1 VHERLQLV
9 THALDTWTLQQAAE
23 EGKGGAASNV
33 LNPSPIIAPVAVVP
47 LAEAVVSSA
56 TLQPSVPEHQPLG
69 RKLLTELR
77 EVLKPTLTEQLEGV
91 DSPFQPPSVIAKDLD
106 RALRRHMKR
115 VRRTAERDED
125 QDKTMRLPNEY
136 GHALVELMREL
147 AQRLRAT
154 APKSG
159 DEAYHERAQIN
170 SALGSGE
177 QFQNALW
184 RAEAFAGHKVQ
195 IWLGHDRTEGLEL
208 AVTNTAT
215 FKVLIGTAAKYWH
228 IDPSKY
234 AMCDTLGIL
243 FVRRMGVLEGL
254 RLCPPGTQLKLIP
267 LYDGHHDDDAPH
279 HEGARAAV
287 DLAALVKHRQQD
299 GARQNVAPPQWA
311 NDDDEED
318 EALPAPTVYKRVW
331 FALGDGRM
339 TRCGMFMGV
348 MQTLIAIL
356 MLALL
361 ICVRWDHS
369 EAQQVC
375 AAHVNLM
382 VDSQFTSHQGYLTSF
397 RDLSSLGHLGAFF
410 KVHMPNVL
418 YGSAADGVMTPLV
431 GGSSVV
437 VGGFRLEQRRSKVID
452 AARCT
457 SAPFVTSNEP
467 IPYHHQGFT
476 SMVNSHGFSNL
487 TNADI
492 LPTPNAVTAQAITTA
507 YINGP
512 RDVNDCYLPIKSE
525 TREGLGN
532 DDTEPFAAGSLSLE
546 ELVGTRNVATSL
558 PEVKCH
564 EQCSP
569 PRLPGIAG
577 AFVHQS
583 YEQLGQ
589 PYSIIDGAAAEAG
602 AFAITFPANTT
613 RKQYDETI
621 AMLGGDFMWLDAQ
634 TRTVDVHLPLYDVDT
649 QLMVVLQLRAR
660 ISTTGSIASEYHCVG
675 SRLREISGDIALEA
689 VCMLGYLLMSVS
701 LALGLC
707 FQKKLAPGEQP
718 VRCRITA
725 DIFYTVVVC
734 IAGFLGL
741 SYRVFY
747 FAKSLELLEF
757 FYEGA
762 DWPPPYMPAL
772 GLVSEFNIISTD
784 CLGWGLLA
792 CTLRFTLYYS
802 IVSKGLYII
811 RLTVSRALYRLV
823 PSLFFLIA
831 TMIAFAITGH
841 LLYNSTLQGFRS
853 PQAALQTV
861 LHLLRKPTFF
871 EFDHARLT
879 AHSPVDEVD
888 VSRLFF
894 VFGYT
899 LTTIWIMSN
908 VYKAVVIGEF
918 SNVILLFRSRP
929 PADLKDDP
937 WPPFSPSVIAKQ
949 QNERWQERR
958 HQKYVMKGKQRE
970 WRVGVEKQMVL
981 QKQFRERLH
990 QAQQQHAHAAAA
1002 PEAAKVPPKEGAAVT
1017 TPEKHLAD
1025 LGRMAKRLRLNRRR
1039 AFAKYLPNAVI
1050 GR

>member
-1 VHERLQLV
+1 MFQHVLV
-9 THALDTWTLQQAAE
+9 
-23 EGKGGAASNV
+23 
-33 LNPSPIIAPVAVVP
+33 
-47 LAEAVVSSA
+47 
-56 TLQPSVPEHQPLG
+56 
-69 RKLLTELR
+69 
-77 EVLKPTLTEQLEGV
+77 
-91 DSPFQPPSVIAKDLD
+91 
-106 RALRRHMKR
+106 
-115 VRRTAERDED
+115 
-125 QDKTMRLPNEY
+125 
-136 GHALVELMREL
+136 
-147 AQRLRAT
+147 
-154 APKSG
+154 
-159 DEAYHERAQIN
+159 
-170 SALGSGE
+170 GS
-177 QFQNALW
+177 
-184 RAEAFAGHKVQ
+184 
-195 IWLGHDRTEGLEL
+195 
-208 AVTNTAT
+208 NTAT

-583 YEQLGQ
+583 YEQVRL
-589 PYSIIDGAAAEAG
+589 YSLEAAG
-602 AFAITFPANTT
+602 PVPSN
-613 RKQYDETI
+613 
-621 AMLGGDFMWLDAQ
+621 AQ
-634 TRTVDVHLPLYDVDT
+634 TSTSLFRCPRPRACAAQPLPCLEVPCLVMHTINHALRLTSCRVPAQLALPSLANLTALSTV
-649 QLMVVLQLRAR
+649 Q
-660 ISTTGSIASEYHCVG
+660 
-675 SRLREISGDIALEA
+675 RLR
-689 VCMLGYLLMSVS
+689 
-701 LALGLC
+701 
-707 FQKKLAPGEQP
+707 
-718 VRCRITA
+718 R
-725 DIFYTVVVC
+725 
-734 IAGFLGL
+734 
-741 SYRVFY
+741 
-747 FAKSLELLEF
+747 
-757 FYEGA
+757 
-762 DWPPPYMPAL
+762 
-772 GLVSEFNIISTD
+772 
-784 CLGWGLLA
+784 
-792 CTLRFTLYYS
+792 
-802 IVSKGLYII
+802 
-811 RLTVSRALYRLV
+811 
-823 PSLFFLIA
+823 
-831 TMIAFAITGH
+831 GH
-841 LLYNSTLQGFRS
+841 LLSLSQPTRRASSMTRQLPCWVVISCGWTPKPGPWMCTCHFTTSIPSSWSFFSCVHASARRGALPVST
-853 PQAALQTV
+853 TV
-861 LHLLRKPTFF
+861 L
-871 EFDHARLT
+871 
-879 AHSPVDEVD
+879 
-888 VSRLFF
+888 
-894 VFGYT
+894 GQ
-899 LTTIWIMSN
+899 
-908 VYKAVVIGEF
+908 G
-918 SNVILLFRSRP
+918 
-929 PADLKDDP
+929 
-937 WPPFSPSVIAKQ
+937 
-949 QNERWQERR
+949 
-958 HQKYVMKGKQRE
+958 
-970 WRVGVEKQMVL
+970 
-981 QKQFRERLH
+981 
-990 QAQQQHAHAAAA
+990 
-1002 PEAAKVPPKEGAAVT
+1002 
-1017 TPEKHLAD
+1017 
-1025 LGRMAKRLRLNRRR
+1025 
-1039 AFAKYLPNAVI
+1039 
-1050 GR
+1050 